1 MLCSEFLV
9 EIGFKE
15 PDRELLNDIISNYEL
30 KLRGKQ
36 IFQVLARILDSKDK
50 YSSFSKV
57 NLIEIALRVDQKN
70 IYINGLITK
79 ISKIL
84 D

>member
-1 MLCSEFLV
+1 ML
-9 EIGFKE
+9 
-15 PDRELLNDIISNYEL
+15 NYIISNYKL

-36 IFQVLARILDSKDK
+36 IFQVLVRILDSKDK